1 MSTPTDAA
9 RPSGDNNP
17 PPGQGDA
24 NTSATANADSNA
36 NTNNASN
43 NDTDPDPDPLIDAA
57 SPQGGRGSMSSFIFM
72 SIMLFMLT
80 NGGGED
86 FMLRQQYRDSLQTLR
101 AQQAN
106 FSSWLWAGGNAAV
119 NASEGNFTLVCPA

>member
-1 MSTPTDAA
+1 MPNDPDIPDDNTTLLQEPIND
-9 RPSGDNNP
+9 DNNA
-17 PPGQGDA
+17 G
-24 NTSATANADSNA
+24 ANADAAA
-36 NTNNASN
+36 NTDA
-43 NDTDPDPDPLIDAA
+43 DPDPLIEAT
-57 SPQGGRGSMSSFIFM
+57 SPQGGRGGMSSFIFM

-106 FSSWLWAGGNAAV
+106 FSSWLWSGGNGAAG
-119 NASEGNFTLVCPA
+119 NASEANFTLVCSTAMR